1 MRVTGAL
8 SKNRN
13 EINFLKRLE
22 RQLAQSSNEAVLHEV
37 RSRVELL
44 ESGEPQSVPTNCSN
58 QPMHGTTNGSG
69 DQAGSTEVAKSEE
82 DKETT
87 TSVKILE
94 QLAWGRHYGTCY
106 PHRAC
111 TCHTRRSES
120 ELISIN
126 TDLTGVVGQDPAA
139 VFSDWSVLPSV
150 QDAEKM
156 IRFHI
161 EHLAWHHNCLHAP
174 TFLLQCEAFW
184 KFGTSDHPLW
194 MALYLSVLSV
204 RYSAA
209 EELHTV

>member
-1 MRVTGAL
+1 MTNAL
-8 SKNRN
+8 PKNRN

-22 RQLAQSSNEAVLHEV
+22 RQLTQSGNEAVLGEV

-44 ESGEPQSVPTNCSN
+44 ESGEPQTVSTSCSN
-58 QPMHGTTNGSG
+58 QPVDGSTNSAVIK
-69 DQAGSTEVAKSEE
+69 AGSAEVAKSDE

-111 TCHTRRSES
+111 TCHARRSDS

-126 TDLTGVVGQDPAA
+126 TDFTGVVGQSPAA
-139 VFSDWSVLPSV
+139 VFSDWSVLPSA
-150 QDAEKM
+150 QDAERM

-184 KFGTSDHPLW
+184 TLGTCDHPLW

-204 RYSAA
+204 RYSAGR
-209 EELHTV
+209 EMCTV